1 MRLLIRPEP
10 YPDESLE
17 SYLLRLSQEN
27 GFERYSVFSG
37 SIKSWLRVQ
46 DHEAAGAF
54 PLELCRVNVFHASR
68 SSGLRVRA
76 LRLIEQLT
84 DQSPSCLL
92 QLALMHSAITFG
104 REHMAVHRGGHSG
117 CTRKWGGVD
126 GGGYSASHHARRRL
140 WRSLAGS
147 DFGRGNF
154 YRQRLAA
161 HHRHLANW

>member
-1 MRLLIRPEP
+1 MRLLVRPQP
-10 YPDESLE
+10 YSDESLD

-37 SIKSWLRVQ
+37 SIKSWLREQ

-104 REHMAVHRGGHSG
+104 REHKAEHRA
-117 CTRKWGGVD
+117 GV
-126 GGGYSASHHARRRL
+126 A
-140 WRSLAGS
+140 
-147 DFGRGNF
+147 
-154 YRQRLAA
+154 QRNQENLS
-161 HHRHLANW
+161 